1 MRALKIL
8 TVVMA
13 VMIVAGVV
21 VLGIVISKRMNGP
34 VAAVAPV
41 VAPSVMSAAV
51 LPADLGEPQG
61 TRLAQISAA
70 GDRLVVLLQGG
81 GPDRVV
87 VLGLS
92 NGQVLARMAVSP

>member
-21 VLGIVISKRMNGP
+21 VLGITISKRMGAPRATAPAQLDEP
-34 VAAVAPV
+34 V
-41 VAPSVMSAAV
+41 
-51 LPADLGEPQG
+51 G
-61 TRLAQISAA
+61 TQIAQISAA
-70 GDRLVVLLQGG
+70 GDRLALLLHGG

-87 VLGLS
+87 VLDIRDGLVTARS
-92 NGQVLARMAVSP
+92 SLAH